1 MRDHMAGNV
10 SHFCFVLFRLFL
22 FFLRLKWLS
31 HGFFSIWQL
40 LRFCGSLTSWKEPWS
55 DSKSHS
61 SVRSKRSPFPLFT
74 GRQRAAKSS
83 STVWKNDVQTEEIF
97 NWQVDNQWSISGLFP
112 TDSRFSMKV
121 SLENEYKMTM
131 TLTIRNLSAEFFGGY
146 RCIVR
151 NSLGETDGMIRL
163 YGEWER
169 ELVKGRFSSA
179 ALFVGSRT
187 AE

>member
-1 MRDHMAGNV
+1 
-10 SHFCFVLFRLFL
+10 
-22 FFLRLKWLS
+22 
-31 HGFFSIWQL
+31 
-40 LRFCGSLTSWKEPWS
+40 
-55 DSKSHS
+55 
-61 SVRSKRSPFPLFT
+61 
-74 GRQRAAKSS
+74 
-83 STVWKNDVQTEEIF
+83 
-97 NWQVDNQWSISGLFP
+97 
-112 TDSRFSMKV
+112 MKV

-163 YGEWER
+163 YGEWES
-169 ELVKGRFSSA
+169 ELEKGRFSSA

>member
-1 MRDHMAGNV
+1 MRDHKAGNV
-10 SHFCFVLFRLFL
+10 SHFGFVLFRLFL

-61 SVRSKRSPFPLFT
+61 SVRSKLSPFPLFT

-83 STVWKNDVQTEEIF
+83 STVWKNDVQTEIF

-169 ELVKGRFSSA
+169 ELEKGRFSSA